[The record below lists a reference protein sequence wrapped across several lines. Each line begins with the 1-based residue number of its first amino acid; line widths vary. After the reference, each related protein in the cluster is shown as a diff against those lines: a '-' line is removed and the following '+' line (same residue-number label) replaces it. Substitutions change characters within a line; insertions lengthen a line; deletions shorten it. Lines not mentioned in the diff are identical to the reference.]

1 MNTYIS
7 QFFVNGRIAVVPTKD
22 FDEAI
27 EQNKEILVF
36 CGGWSGGY
44 ACAIFTLIQESAGTC
59 IPMM

>member
-27 EQNKEILVF
+27 EQNKEILIF
-36 CGGWSGGY
+36 CGAGLVVML
-44 ACAIFTLIQESAGTC
+44 ALLVQTNLFTLI
-59 IPMM
+59 